1 MAVILVR
8 HYRTYHT
15 NVDIDAPQE
24 TERPVSPRTILVGA
38 TRKEVTAIARKS
50 VVMA

>member
-24 TERPVSPRTILVGA
+24 TERPVSLRAILVG
-38 TRKEVTAIARKS
+38 TIREELTAMARKG
-50 VVMA
+50 VAMA